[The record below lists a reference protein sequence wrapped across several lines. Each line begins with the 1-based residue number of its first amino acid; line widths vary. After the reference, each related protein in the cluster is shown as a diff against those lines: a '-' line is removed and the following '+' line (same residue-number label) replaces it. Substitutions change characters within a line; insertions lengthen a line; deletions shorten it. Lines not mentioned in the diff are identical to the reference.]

1 MQLDKINDLS
11 YIYFEFE
18 LVSSLRSSLFRFLLA
33 EESESLGEV
42 AHNFLVTSVPE
53 PSRDPRLPDRKGK
66 RLPRVVQLL
75 PELYSV
81 QLLLQLGFTSFVSM
95 ESIYIKMMRSL
106 RKFDEKYR
114 QRRQQIRIAQHSKR
128 AGLCLQYDSLVIH
141 RSHMTSGRQ

>member
-18 LVSSLRSSLFRFLLA
+18 LVSSLRSSLLRFLLA

-66 RLPRVVQLL
+66 RLPRRLPRVVQLP

-81 QLLLQLGFTSFVSM
+81 QLLLQLGFTSLYLWSQ
-95 ESIYIKMMRSL
+95 SL
-106 RKFDEKYR
+106 SR
-114 QRRQQIRIAQHSKR
+114 
-128 AGLCLQYDSLVIH
+128 
-141 RSHMTSGRQ
+141 